1 LFRFPLI
8 LSGKSS
14 QEDYM
19 KVTVWGTVLAL
30 TVLSTLALTPVHA
43 NGEGQGE
50 KKIFTKHFQ
59 ETLFDITRK
68 ASFSIEILLDD
79 KEYDIGKN
87 VIGIVVHDS
96 DDKDVKGVD
105 LTFSYKNLETGEKAP
120 DKPVIDDKGNGLY
133 IISGL
138 DLEKEGRWELGISL
152 KKDDVEDRVS
162 FILPDALKKRHPK
175 GRYSP

>member
-50 KKIFTKHFQ
+50 K
-59 ETLFDITRK
+59 LFDITRK

-162 FILPDALKKRHPK
+162 FILPDALKKQHPK

>member
-1 LFRFPLI
+1 
-8 LSGKSS
+8 
-14 QEDYM
+14 
-19 KVTVWGTVLAL
+19 
-30 TVLSTLALTPVHA
+30 
-43 NGEGQGE
+43 
-50 KKIFTKHFQ
+50 
-59 ETLFDITRK
+59 
-68 ASFSIEILLDD
+68 
-79 KEYDIGKN
+79 
-87 VIGIVVHDS
+87 VHDS